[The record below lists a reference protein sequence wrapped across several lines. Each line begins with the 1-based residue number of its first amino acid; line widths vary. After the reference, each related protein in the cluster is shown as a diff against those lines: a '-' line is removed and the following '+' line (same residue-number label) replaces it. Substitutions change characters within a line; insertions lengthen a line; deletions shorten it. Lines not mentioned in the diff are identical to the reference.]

1 MNYRYA
7 IENKNYEDYSS
18 GRVFYSQK
26 GTTSFPVR
34 LASEIY
40 QLCKS
45 ILIDQ
50 GVNRPYVLY
59 DPCCGGAYLL
69 ASIGF
74 LHGEDIFKIYASDVD
89 ETIIPLA
96 QRNLH
101 LLTQEGIDERIREI
115 QKMIGD
121 FSKLSHSD
129 ALKSALNLK
138 STLEI
143 KDKSIEIRCFVSDVT
158 KNRNLN
164 DCIDGA
170 NIIITDLPYGD
181 IVNWNCMQNEKEAVK
196 NLLDNLLQIAS
207 KESVIAIISKSKTKI
222 KHKDYKQVERFVI
235 GKRQITILQPD
246 INL

>member
-1 MNYRYA
+1 MNYRFA

-45 ILIDQ
+45 VLINQ
-50 GVNRPYVLY
+50 GVDKPYVLY

-69 ASIGF
+69 ASICF
-74 LHGEDIFKIYASDVD
+74 LHGEEILKIFASDVD

-96 QRNLH
+96 KRNLT
-101 LLTQEGIDERIREI
+101 LLSKEGIDDRIREI
-115 QKMIGD
+115 RKMIAD
-121 FSKLSHSD
+121 FGKESHSD
-129 ALKSALNLK
+129 ALKSALNLR
-138 STLEI
+138 SILE
-143 KDKSIEIRCFVSDVT
+143 KRGKSIETKCFVSDVT
-158 KNRNLN
+158 KNRDL
-164 DCIDGA
+164 IDSVHNV

-181 IVNWNCMQNEKEAVK
+181 IVNWNSMQDEKEAVE
-196 NLLDNLLQIAS
+196 NLLDNVLQIIS

-222 KHKDYKQVERFVI
+222 KHKDYKQVKRFVI
-235 GKRQITILQPD
+235 GKRQITILQSKY
-246 INL
+246 

>member
-1 MNYRYA
+1 MNYRFA
-7 IENKNYEDYSS
+7 LENKNHEDYSS

-45 ILIDQ
+45 VLIDQ
-50 GVNRPYVLY
+50 GVDKPYVLY

-69 ASIGF
+69 ASICF
-74 LHGEDIFKIYASDVD
+74 LHGEEILKIFASDVD

-96 QRNLH
+96 KRNLA
-101 LLTQEGIDERIREI
+101 LLSKEGIDDRIREI
-115 QKMIGD
+115 QKMIAD
-121 FSKLSHSD
+121 FGKESHSD
-129 ALKSALNLK
+129 ALKSALNLRAI
-138 STLEI
+138 LE
-143 KDKSIEIRCFVSDVT
+143 KRDKSIETECFVSDIT
-158 KNRNLN
+158 KNGNLIN
-164 DCIDGA
+164 SIHNV

-181 IVNWNCMQNEKEAVK
+181 IVNWHSMQDEKEAVE
-196 NLLDNLLQIAS
+196 NLLDNVLQIIS

-235 GKRQITILQPD
+235 GKRQITILQSKY
-246 INL
+246 